1 VSSHHPGAVIAMFA
15 DGHTQTIEQSIPL
28 KTLKA
33 LFTKAGGEE
42 IDEEY

>member
-1 VSSHHPGAVIAMFA
+1 MFA
-15 DGHTQTIEQSIPL
+15 DGHTQTIQEDISL
-28 KTLKA
+28 ETLKA